1 MLREDNPKGS
11 AAPLARLRG
20 LLFGPAGKYL
30 LVGALS
36 FAIDFGMLV
45 LLYEV
50 FGVVLWLATPIAF
63 LVSLFA
69 NYLLQRFFTFAGTPT
84 RGTSFVKYI
93 LLVAVNTV
101 AASLIVSGFEAVGSS
116 YVIGKVVSTAA
127 MTVWNFFAYKYWVFA
142 ARGGAGLEEPA
153 PSPAREV

>member
-1 MLREDNPKGS
+1 MLRENHSKGS
-11 AAPLARLRG
+11 AAPLARIRSVV
-20 LLFGPAGKYL
+20 FGPAGKYL
-30 LVGALS
+30 VVGVLS
-36 FAIDFGMLV
+36 FAIDFALLV
-45 LLYEV
+45 ALHEV
-50 FGVVLWLATPIAF
+50 FGVALWLATPVAF
-63 LVSLFA
+63 LVSLGA
-69 NYLLQRFFTFAGTPT
+69 NYLLQRYFTFSGTPT

-142 ARGGAGLEEPA
+142 ARGGAEDTAPA
-153 PSPAREV
+153 PAHEA